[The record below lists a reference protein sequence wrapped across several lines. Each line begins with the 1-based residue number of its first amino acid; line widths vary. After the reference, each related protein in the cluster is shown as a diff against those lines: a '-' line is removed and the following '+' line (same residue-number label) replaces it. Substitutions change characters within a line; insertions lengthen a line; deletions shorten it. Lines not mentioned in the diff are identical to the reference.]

1 MAKPIKNKQGFG
13 SSRSKGSGRPSLVD
27 DAVERLRV
35 LIFEQEPDA
44 RIGSLSGLASRF
56 GVGIVTIQQAARVLE
71 SEGLLAARRG
81 PNGGYYGKRPT
92 AAVLERTLAA
102 YMRGEPSTWEE
113 ALDMTSLLFTELAA
127 AAANCRD
134 ALLLDA
140 LARFPDTV
148 EQCGDAESMAA
159 IEQQFQDLLFKMV
172 NRPLFELL
180 TRVTLNISVNQSE
193 NSVYHGLIGL
203 DLWKL
208 GRRRIVHAI
217 LEGDEELARFEA
229 DRNNR
234 RAIIRQIRAPKR

>member
-1 MAKPIKNKQGFG
+1 MAKPVQEKQDFD
-13 SSRSKGSGRPSLVD
+13 SLRSKGSGRPSLVD
-27 DAVERLRV
+27 NAVERLRV
-35 LIFEQEPDA
+35 LIFEHEPET
-44 RIGSLSGLASRF
+44 RIGSLSGLAGQL

-102 YMRGEPSTWEE
+102 YMCGEPSTWEE

-127 AAANCRD
+127 TAANCRD

-140 LARFPDTV
+140 LSRFPETVQHCADT
-148 EQCGDAESMAA
+148 ESMAA

-172 NRPLFELL
+172 DRPLFELL
-180 TRVTLNISVNQSE
+180 TRVTLNISANQSE
-193 NSVYHGLIGL
+193 DSVYRGLIGL
-203 DLWKL
+203 DLWKS
-208 GRRRIVHAI
+208 GRRRIIQAI

-234 RAIIRQIRAPKR
+234 RAIIRQIRAPER